1 MRQHAVTVTTL
12 NVKTPHVVKRYEGFF
27 LEIVPLIIKVYNF
40 DEKMGQLWLD
50 QRAYSLSSHDW
61 PNNQRAL
68 DILFEQVSLSMLTHV
83 LTHKGSDSL

>member
-1 MRQHAVTVTTL
+1 MGLIAGQITLYRSLFGRYRCRQTSVTVTTL

-27 LEIVPLIIKVYNF
+27 LKIVPLIIKVYNF

-50 QRAYSLSSHDW
+50 QRVCSLSSHDW

-68 DILFEQVSLSMLTHV
+68 E
-83 LTHKGSDSL
+83 